1 MKDPGPILAVDPGS
15 ARIGL
20 AVSDADRMMAL
31 PLEVVPTARDG
42 SHLLR
47 IADVVGEREVDE
59 IIVGLPRRLDG
70 SEGPSA
76 ESARE
81 LAAQIADLTGVS
93 VILVDERLTT
103 VAAERRLREA
113 GVTKTRKMIDSV
125 AAAQLLQS
133 HLDGMAK

>member
-1 MKDPGPILAVDPGS
+1 MKDAGPILAVDPGS

-20 AVSDADRMMAL
+20 AISDADRMIAL

-42 SHLLR
+42 SHLRR
-47 IADVVGEREVDE
+47 IADVVGEREIHE

-81 LAAQIADLTGVS
+81 LAAQIAELTGAS
-93 VILVDERLTT
+93 VALVDERLTT

-113 GVTKTRKMIDSV
+113 GVTKTRRMIDSV

-133 HLDGMAK
+133 HLDGIAK

>member
-1 MKDPGPILAVDPGS
+1 
-15 ARIGL
+15 
-20 AVSDADRMMAL
+20 
-31 PLEVVPTARDG
+31 
-42 SHLLR
+42 
-47 IADVVGEREVDE
+47 VVGEREIHE

-81 LAAQIADLTGVS
+81 LAAQIAELTGAS
-93 VILVDERLTT
+93 VALVDERLTT

-113 GVTKTRKMIDSV
+113 GVTKTRRMIDSV

-133 HLDGMAK
+133 HLDGIAK

>member
-1 MKDPGPILAVDPGS
+1 MKDAGPILAVDPGS
-15 ARIGL
+15 VRIGL
-20 AVSDADRMMAL
+20 AISDADRMIAL

-42 SHLLR
+42 SHLRR
-47 IADVVGEREVDE
+47 IADVVGERGINE

-70 SEGPSA
+70 SEGPPA

-81 LAAQIADLTGVS
+81 LAAQIADVTGVS
-93 VILVDERLTT
+93 VTLVDERLTT

-113 GVTKTRKMIDSV
+113 GVTKTKKMIDSV